1 MATHSEDAVRKYNAD
16 VHVLDLSRTCTSGSL
31 SLVYAHHHGGG
42 GVAAA
47 AMQAGKL
54 SHKCIPRP
62 V

>member
-16 VHVLDLSRTCTSGSL
+16 VHVLDLSRTCTL

-47 AMQAGKL
+47 AMQAGQL